1 MVAPFVRVWGG
12 PIAVRGSN
20 RPRRTRLRHDRDP
33 LLSSSGWRTRQEP
46 GRSANMQPGTRSV
59 RLGTLEGA
67 RARAR
72 QAQLTWRVVGVV
84 NKNDVRLM
92 VVASAIMVGVPLI
105 INTIEDLVA
114 GRWDELVGRRR
125 QTFPEHGEA
134 ALHLRGRPIE
144 QLAADLRR
152 LRVAVANDQQRS
164 ATHQLANR
172 IAYDQLLLQAC
183 EMLNVPHDLGKNTA
197 GPERDIERIR
207 VEAELERAG
216 MVLSPTGRHG

>member
-1 MVAPFVRVWGG
+1 M
-12 PIAVRGSN
+12 
-20 RPRRTRLRHDRDP
+20 
-33 LLSSSGWRTRQEP
+33 
-46 GRSANMQPGTRSV
+46 
-59 RLGTLEGA
+59 EGA